1 MYNRRFQNKV
11 TAGHFTL
18 PVAIFISL
26 FCWALAALL
35 LPEDSTGRSIAS
47 LWSTFGHFDLPAW
60 ADRLSSFLLYAV
72 IGYFLIELNN
82 TFAIIRLRASVQTT
96 LYILL
101 ISACPSMHLLYA
113 GDVAAVLFLIA
124 LFFLFRS
131 YQKPHASADLFHC
144 FIFIGL
150 GSLLWPQLTL
160 FAPVFWIGARNF
172 RSLHLKSFF
181 ASLVGWSL
189 PYWFLLGH
197 AFYHGDMPLFY
208 RPFQELATFQPIRF
222 DFQPWELAT
231 VGYLF
236 ILFAV
241 SAGHCL
247 AMGYEDKIRTRSYL
261 NFLLLLCFCTF
272 VYIVLQPSQ
281 CVHLLSLLLIDTSIL
296 AGHLF
301 ALTHSRSSN
310 IFFICSLVL
319 LFLLFIFNVWTLL

>member
-47 LWSTFGHFDLPAW
+47 LWNTFGHFDLPAW

-131 YQKPHASADLFHC
+131 YQKPHASSTCSIALSSSDSEACCGHN
-144 FIFIGL
+144 
-150 GSLLWPQLTL
+150 SL
-160 FAPVFWIGARNF
+160 
-172 RSLHLKSFF
+172 
-181 ASLVGWSL
+181 
-189 PYWFLLGH
+189 
-197 AFYHGDMPLFY
+197 
-208 RPFQELATFQPIRF
+208 
-222 DFQPWELAT
+222 
-231 VGYLF
+231 
-236 ILFAV
+236 
-241 SAGHCL
+241 C
-247 AMGYEDKIRTRSYL
+247 
-261 NFLLLLCFCTF
+261 LLL
-272 VYIVLQPSQ
+272 
-281 CVHLLSLLLIDTSIL
+281 
-296 AGHLF
+296 
-301 ALTHSRSSN
+301 SSG
-310 IFFICSLVL
+310 
-319 LFLLFIFNVWTLL
+319 